1 MNAFRVWARPL
12 GYITEVRVDGIKNA
26 KWLLDRLGHS
36 FVFKTSE
43 PINEARATAEST
55 MLAIMGRI
63 SAYTGKETTW
73 QEMMDSDMRIGPET
87 YAMGSVDMEAVIPVP
102 GEGKA

>member
-43 PINEARATAEST
+43 PINEEADSSCCTFRVMYDSQMSRAGLGRL
-55 MLAIMGRI
+55 LAAI
-63 SAYTGKETTW
+63 
-73 QEMMDSDMRIGPET
+73 PEV
-87 YAMGSVDMEAVIPVP
+87 SLVAVP
-102 GEGKA
+102 A